1 LSLTSASDTEHCLRV
16 AIGLALK
23 VDDPVTL
30 MLTPG
35 LRLNRVERWL
45 LGLALLLGGLL
56 VLARLGTML
65 IVSYLH
71 FHR

>member
-1 LSLTSASDTEHCLRV
+1 
-16 AIGLALK
+16 LK